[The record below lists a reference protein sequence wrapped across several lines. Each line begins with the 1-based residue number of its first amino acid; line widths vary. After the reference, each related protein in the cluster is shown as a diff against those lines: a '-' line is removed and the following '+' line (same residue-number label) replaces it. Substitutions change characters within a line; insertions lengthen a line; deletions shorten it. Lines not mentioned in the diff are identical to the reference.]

1 MRDKPIE
8 ISQGS
13 QGSQR
18 VALPFPSP
26 AEVNWKLGNFASV
39 SPGGEGEG
47 RVRGYTWANPWEVHA
62 SRMTPKALT
71 IRRGSRAL
79 NDEYG
84 VAVRRRTVRQ
94 ETTMAKHGTLP
105 EFLYQR
111 HLEVGDQVTGYP

>member
-1 MRDKPIE
+1 M
-8 ISQGS
+8 G
-13 QGSQR
+13 
-18 VALPFPSP
+18 F
-26 AEVNWKLGNFASV
+26 SV
-39 SPGGEGEG
+39 LRFWLFFRS
-47 RVRGYTWANPWEVHA
+47 ANPWEVHA

-105 EFLYQR
+105 EFFYQR
-111 HLEVGDQVTGYP
+111 HLEVDDQVTGYP

>member
-1 MRDKPIE
+1 MKLCFNPYYLYRGWHWDFRFCGFGYFLDRFY
-8 ISQGS
+8 GS
-13 QGSQR
+13 C
-18 VALPFPSP
+18 AK
-26 AEVNWKLGNFASV
+26 KLQFF
-39 SPGGEGEG
+39 
-47 RVRGYTWANPWEVHA
+47 RYGYTWANPWEVHA